1 MRAGSILVELAING
15 FVLHDDGVLSAE
27 DLQQQLVQQ
36 GGDKSSRLY
45 SGRVTRHAM
54 VVVAKQQ
61 LENVQQQET
70 AADVQIATK
79 CYGHEMLSNGTP
91 VVYTSTDGRRFAA
104 HVIEVAAVRGGQ
116 HKIMVSRTGEHKNV
130 GKADLRI
137 AALTLKRGVRKLDFA
152 TLEGLMSS
160 VGLEH
165 HLQTVMTELT
175 DDVLDLCEAL
185 VDDYDLMI
193 QDLLSIHN
201 MSTHEQL
208 TLTGALQH
216 AMAAAYKS
224 LKSASTKNYSAQEH
238 VAASLITRFIR
249 YAAFMVRD
257 GSNTMLAKSTILT
270 AKRWQDVKLHASAER
285 ITRFMRFVVAVK
297 RGDNVLIARTFG
309 MNKKESG
316 KRERRRKK
324 SMNKSVKVRRK
335 SMYEGDVVM
344 EGILSK
350 RGSGTMKRSEHSLQ
364 PK

>member
-1 MRAGSILVELAING
+1 
-15 FVLHDDGVLSAE
+15 
-27 DLQQQLVQQ
+27 
-36 GGDKSSRLY
+36 
-45 SGRVTRHAM
+45 
-54 VVVAKQQ
+54 
-61 LENVQQQET
+61 
-70 AADVQIATK
+70 
-79 CYGHEMLSNGTP
+79 
-91 VVYTSTDGRRFAA
+91 
-104 HVIEVAAVRGGQ
+104 
-116 HKIMVSRTGEHKNV
+116 MVSRTGENKNV

-137 AALTLKRGVRKLDFA
+137 AALTLKRGVRKLDFS

-193 QDLLSIHN
+193 QDFLSIH
-201 MSTHEQL
+201 MSTNEQL

-216 AMAAAYKS
+216 AMATAY
-224 LKSASTKNYSAQEH
+224 KSASTKNYSAQEH

-257 GSNTMLAKSTILT
+257 GSNTMLAKAMILT
-270 AKRWQDVKLHASAER
+270 AKRWQDVKIHASAER

-309 MNKKESG
+309 MDKQQSG

-350 RGSGTMKRSEHSLQ
+350 RGSGTLKRYETAFSVTN
-364 PK
+364 